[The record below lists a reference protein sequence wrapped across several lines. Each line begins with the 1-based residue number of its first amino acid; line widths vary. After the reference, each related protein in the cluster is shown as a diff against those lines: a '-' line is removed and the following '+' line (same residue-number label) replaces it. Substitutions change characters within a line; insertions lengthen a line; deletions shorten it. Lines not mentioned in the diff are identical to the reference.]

1 MQATARLTRRTVIAW
16 AAAAGCLLL
25 ASCAAGQPA
34 HQQAASPHGKVIALT
49 SMSALRSVFDR
60 ENGHPRL
67 VLIFS
72 PT

>member
-1 MQATARLTRRTVIAW
+1 MRATGRLARRTAI
-16 AAAAGCLLL
+16 AAAAAVGCLLL
-25 ASCAAGQPA
+25 GSCAAGPPV
-34 HQQAASPHGKVIALT
+34 HRQAASPHGKVIALT